1 MRHEE
6 KNNEQDK
13 NKEKN
18 KMSKKKKVL
27 ISISII
33 LLLILVSA
41 GVFYFYVRG
50 KIYQQNPGA
59 SQDVTYEE
67 QPGITNIL
75 LIGTDA
81 RKLDEAARADAIIIA
96 TIDNNHKKLKLTSI
110 MRDTLAKIPDH
121 GEQKIN
127 AALAYGGPDLLM
139 KTINENF
146 NLNLNKYVMVNFGGF
161 KEIIDEVGGIEVD
174 IHDYEIPE
182 LNKFIGEYEKVK
194 SPKITETGMQ
204 KLDGQQAL
212 AYARIRK
219 VGNGDYERTERQRR
233 VIDLVTQKFKDL
245 SPLKYPSVMSS
256 LLPYIKT
263 NIEPFMMLNYAYTA
277 SKFPSLTFEQ
287 LRVPFSDE
295 ISWGGLYKNK
305 GWVLIVDRE
314 QNAKIMREFI
324 FDDKTPDANSYSVK
338 EWKEKLA
345 SYLNENNEHIKE
357 NGPLKDYNDDYIP
370 PVTSSKNENSTQN
383 STQNKKPVTTPS
395 KDTTNKPSGSKNPNN
410 DEESNKG
417 DNTTGSGS
425 GSGNSTSGGNNQTPG
440 ESDNENNNTNKPG
453 TGTGSGSGSGNGTG
467 TGGSTDKEENNQG
480 SANAPET
487 NHQQNR
493 AYRR

>member
-6 KNNEQDK
+6 KNNGQVK
-13 NKEKN
+13 NKEKK

-27 ISISII
+27 ISVSII

-110 MRDTLAKIPDH
+110 MRDTLANIPDH

-305 GWVLIVDRE
+305 GWVLIVDKE

-324 FDDKTPDANSYSVK
+324 FDDKKPDANSYSVK
-338 EWKEKLA
+338 EWKERLA

-357 NGPLKDYNDDYIP
+357 NGPLKEYDDDYIP
-370 PVTSSKNENSTQN
+370 PATSSKNENNTQN
-383 STQNKKPVTTPS
+383 SIQNNTQNKKPVTNTPPKDTPTKPTEPEKPTKPVEPVEPEKPTKPTKPTKPVEPVEPEKPS
-395 KDTTNKPSGSKNPNN
+395 KP
-410 DEESNKG
+410 
-417 DNTTGSGS
+417 
-425 GSGNSTSGGNNQTPG
+425 GNG
-440 ESDNENNNTNKPG
+440 ESTENEENTQ
-453 TGTGSGSGSGNGTG
+453 
-467 TGGSTDKEENNQG
+467 GSTDKPQNNQ
-480 SANAPET
+480 
-487 NHQQNR
+487 QQDK
-493 AYRR
+493 AHRR